1 MMDVMGRIIRGGL
14 VWGGGEGAVAS
25 PVPRLQAPDDEFDQS
40 TQGHVGDGG
49 VGEGHRR
56 VFY

>member
-1 MMDVMGRIIRGGL
+1 MMDVMGRIIRGG
-14 VWGGGEGAVAS
+14 VAEVGGPVAS

-40 TQGHVGDGG
+40 TQGRVGDGG

>member
-1 MMDVMGRIIRGGL
+1 MMDVMGRIIR
-14 VWGGGEGAVAS
+14 EGAAEVGGPVAS
-25 PVPRLQAPDDEFDQS
+25 PAPRLQAPDDEFDQS
-40 TQGHVGDGG
+40 TQGRVGNGG